1 MCINQSMWVFWFLFP
16 HKRLIL
22 SVAVFAI
29 QDSSPPSHEEVHSS
43 GFLPV
48 AFCSIPLHCGRNV
61 HCDWFSAAMKK
72 HLVSLASFLPST
84 VVKCLWSI
92 GIHMWWLHISSVLCW
107 NWVIEIMHGST
118 FEQSVSRILCPSL
131 CFLLFSNRS
140 SRCMY
145 AHRVSLQIGA
155 RQFTYPRLVFQS
167 SWSLPPVPQLLSLCI
182 SRLSNYNCVDYF
194 FAISIV
200 TSMVQSDVCIFFW
213 LWRMIF
219 VCNLLGM
226 VWSKIV
232 IFAYLL
238 LMLWVSLHLVLILW
252 SDFLHRVSL
261 L

>member
-29 QDSSPPSHEEVHSS
+29 QDSSPPSLEVHSS
-43 GFLPV
+43 GFLLD
-48 AFCSIPLHCGRNV
+48 SSPLWKKCAMWLV
-61 HCDWFSAAMKK
+61 FSCYEKAPRF
-72 HLVSLASFLPST
+72 S
-84 VVKCLWSI
+84 
-92 GIHMWWLHISSVLCW
+92 GIISSKYSCEMSLIHWDTHVMIAHLICAWW
-107 NWVIEIMHGST
+107 NWVIQIIHGST

-131 CFLLFSNRS
+131 CFLLSSNRS
-140 SRCMY
+140 SSCMY

-155 RQFTYPRLVFQS
+155 RQFTYARLVFES

-182 SRLSNYNCVDYF
+182 SRLLNYNCVNLF
-194 FAISIV
+194 FCIV
-200 TSMVQSDVCIFFW
+200 TLMVQSDFCIFFW

-238 LMLWVSLHLVLILW
+238 LMLWGEFASS
-252 SDFLHRVSL
+252 SDFVEWFFASCFLCYKTKD
-261 L
+261 